1 MSDLKSFFVRMC
13 DDWLPGAMLPSEIWW
28 LYKKII
34 ESRAE
39 VLIECGRQDGYSTKL
54 LAELLST
61 HGLRIYSIDF
71 DEDKAR
77 LKKIK
82 ASLVKYDVEC
92 VSGDIHV
99 RVPEILAKT
108 SGKRVAILQDGP
120 KGWEGMATL
129 LAAVVSYSPVLIAQ
143 HNLHLGHKSREV
155 FQLLSVGPAFVEY
168 DKTSSEIAE
177 FRLYE
182 IDALKSKLPNR
193 EIDHTSL
200 GCMVLDSFNISMARD
215 SMRIVES
222 QMEPWS
228 PFRVAQHWILGNLS
242 YVSRLRAAQR
252 FRLYRFKKR

>member
-1 MSDLKSFFVRMC
+1 MNDLKSFFVRMC

-54 LAELLST
+54 LAELLSA

-71 DEDKAR
+71 DEDKGR
-77 LKKIK
+77 LEKIK
-82 ASLVKYDVEC
+82 ASLVAYDVEC

-129 LAAVVSYSPVLIAQ
+129 LATVVSHSPVLVAQ

-168 DKTSSEIAE
+168 DKTSSEIVE
-177 FRLYE
+177 FRKYE

-200 GCMVLDSFNISMARD
+200 GCMVLDSFNILMARD

-228 PFRVAQHWILGNLS
+228 PFRVAKHWIQGDLS